1 MWALLSR
8 TGHMDMEV
16 APLLN
21 MTFKTLH
28 DYTLANSAASSLTF
42 FPHVLA
48 ITLALQFLRH
58 FMLAHVL
65 ISLCIV
71 FISFL
76 ECSSQ
81 PSLSDIFYSFL
92 STDSP
97 EPSMTLWNL
106 YYYYTVNPY
115 LTSFIGS

>member
-1 MWALLSR
+1 MWALQSR
-8 TGHMDMEV
+8 TGHMDMEL
-16 APLLN
+16 ALLLN
-21 MTFKTLH
+21 MTFKPSMT
-28 DYTLANSAASSLTF
+28 TALANSAASSLTF

-65 ISLCIV
+65 ISLCIL

-106 YYYYTVNPY
+106 YYYYTVSLY
-115 LTSFIGS
+115 FTSSIGS